1 MDYDENELLPACP
14 ADLSYVRPTYNDLRI
29 ALQRIKTLEGQVTEL
44 ASDNA
49 RLRSQQSL
57 LGVLRELAMDP
68 AVPPHLRLKA
78 AEAGVSYETPRLSAT
93 MLGVGNARNWGDQLD
108 AAKARRDRFRVIEGD

>member
-1 MDYDENELLPACP
+1 MDKPEPLTPEEVQILVNHIEELRA
-14 ADLSYVRPTYNDLRI
+14 
-29 ALQRIKTLEGQVTEL
+29 E
-44 ASDNA
+44 NA

-78 AEAGVSYETPRLSAT
+78 AEAGVSYETPKLSAT
-93 MLGVGNARNWGDQLD
+93 MLGVGNARNWGEQLD
-108 AAKARRDRFRVIEGD
+108 AAKARRERFRVIEGD

>member
-1 MDYDENELLPACP
+1 MMPEPLTPEEVGVL
-14 ADLSYVRPTYNDLRI
+14 LRI
-29 ALQRIKTLEGQVTEL
+29 IEDQKEEI
-44 ASDNA
+44 A

-78 AEAGVSYETPRLSAT
+78 AEAGVSYETPKLSAT
-93 MLGVGNARNWGDQLD
+93 MLGVGNARNWGEQLD